1 MKRLIDIF
9 EKETKC
15 TYKDNVYSVRD
26 NGSVMRYPQE
36 GKKPRPLDNKWT
48 FGTIN
53 IQKGYTMIG
62 SEPVHRIVAT
72 AFLGEA
78 PSKSHVVDHIDTNRQ
93 NNRPENLRW
102 VTRLENI
109 VLNEITRKKLE
120 LLCGCTI
127 DEILSDLSI
136 LRNKILTPQ
145 FEWMR
150 AVSKE
155 EAEQSLATWR
165 KWVSEVKE
173 RKEYDKVSTQYFKY
187 RNGPNA
193 MVYPLEPIGGEL
205 SLQSYFDNLRVNKTF
220 CYKDYNSGRA
230 TYKILEY
237 FLNEKTGVLSV
248 ATTSSGGI
256 KSLYLT
262 SITLVDNEY
271 LYDTRSFFSPDG
283 LEKYMTIAKGE
294 EWKGGDVIDD
304 FC

>member
-1 MKRLIDIF
+1 MNRLIDIF

-26 NGSVMRYPQE
+26 NGSVMRHPRE

-120 LLCGCTI
+120 
-127 DEILSDLSI
+127 
-136 LRNKILTPQ
+136 
-145 FEWMR
+145 
-150 AVSKE
+150 
-155 EAEQSLATWR
+155 
-165 KWVSEVKE
+165 
-173 RKEYDKVSTQYFKY
+173 
-187 RNGPNA
+187 
-193 MVYPLEPIGGEL
+193 
-205 SLQSYFDNLRVNKTF
+205 
-220 CYKDYNSGRA
+220 
-230 TYKILEY
+230 
-237 FLNEKTGVLSV
+237 
-248 ATTSSGGI
+248 
-256 KSLYLT
+256 
-262 SITLVDNEY
+262 
-271 LYDTRSFFSPDG
+271 
-283 LEKYMTIAKGE
+283 
-294 EWKGGDVIDD
+294 
-304 FC
+304 

>member
-1 MKRLIDIF
+1 MSGLIDIF

-53 IQKGYTMIG
+53 KQKKYAMIG

-78 PSKSHVVDHIDTNRQ
+78 PSKNHVVDHIDTNRQ

-109 VLNEITRKKLE
+109 VLNEFTRKKLE
-120 LLCGCTI
+120 SLCGCTI

-136 LRNKILTPQ
+136 LRNKNIEPQ

-155 EAEQSLATWR
+155 EAEQSLATWK

-205 SLQSYFDNLRVNKTF
+205 SLQSYFDNLKVNETF

-230 TYKILEY
+230 TYKILDY

-248 ATTSSGGI
+248 ATTSSSGI

-271 LYDTRSFFSPDG
+271 LYDTKSFFSPDG

-294 EWKGGDVIDD
+294 EWKGGEVFDD